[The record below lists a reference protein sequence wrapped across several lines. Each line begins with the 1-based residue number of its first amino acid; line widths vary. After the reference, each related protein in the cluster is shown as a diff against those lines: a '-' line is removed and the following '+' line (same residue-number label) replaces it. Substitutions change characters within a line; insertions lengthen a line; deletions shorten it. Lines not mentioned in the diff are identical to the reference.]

1 MKRVNHISVKDIRS
15 NDLGH
20 HKSEQ
25 DKNELL
31 GYFVIRPLSFY
42 PTAVFMNLGLTAN
55 QTTWISIVVLI
66 LGCLLLTVGSY
77 FAAVAGAALLNVW
90 VILDFVDGNIARYEQ
105 TSSRYGELL
114 DALGAFVAH
123 IAFFAAG
130 IGFYF
135 SGSSRFVSGSTWMW
149 ESYPAVILILGAIAS
164 LAAIWARLVYH
175 KFRNTFSGSDFEK
188 HEVVKV
194 QETSSRSAIIL
205 HIGHNL
211 VNLSGFLL
219 PLLLAA
225 ALLNMID
232 IFIVILAASNMSILT
247 ISLIRILRMARE
259 CESAEASK

>member
-1 MKRVNHISVKDIRS
+1 MKRVNHISVKEIRS
-15 NDLGH
+15 NYQGH

-25 DKNELL
+25 DQNELM
-31 GYFVIRPLSFY
+31 GYYVIRPLSFY
-42 PTAVFMNLGLTAN
+42 PTAVFMNLGFTAN

-66 LGCLLLTVGSY
+66 LGCLLFTIGSY
-77 FAAVAGAALLNVW
+77 FATVAGAVLLNVW

-123 IAFFAAG
+123 VAFFAAG

-135 SGSSRFVSGSTWMW
+135 SGSNRFVSGSTWMW

-164 LAAIWARLVYH
+164 LAAIWVRLVYH
-175 KFRNTFSGSDFEK
+175 KFRHMFSGSDFEK
-188 HEVVKV
+188 HEVVRV
-194 QETSSRSAIIL
+194 QETSSKSAIIL

-219 PLLLAA
+219 PLMLAA

-232 IFIVILAASNMSILT
+232 IFIVILAASNMSILA